1 MHYTCAKVFKGMKS
15 LATIN
20 INNSHDTEHI
30 VETMTD
36 NEVMVS
42 RIRHLASMQRAR
54 SESDRQVNTI
64 LFMYILQ
71 SNNIIYHNIIYINII
86 IL

>member
-1 MHYTCAKVFKGMKS
+1 MKS

-30 VETMTD
+30 VEMMTD
-36 NEVMVS
+36 NEVMQVS

-64 LFMYILQ
+64 LLMYILQ
-71 SNNIIYHNIIYINII
+71 PNNIKYHNNIV
-86 IL
+86 L